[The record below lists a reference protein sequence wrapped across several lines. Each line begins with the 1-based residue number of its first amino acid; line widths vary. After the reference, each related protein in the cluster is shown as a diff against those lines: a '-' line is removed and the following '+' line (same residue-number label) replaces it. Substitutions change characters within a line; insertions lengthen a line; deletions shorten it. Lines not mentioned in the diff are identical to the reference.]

1 MITSSLN
8 FSQLD
13 PKTFKLLLEE
23 KEGTLIDMRTPAEF
37 ADNHIDPA
45 MNIDFYASD
54 FEQQL
59 ELLDKNSPY
68 FIYCQTG
75 SRTARILETMR
86 ALGFT
91 EVYDLKGGILAWEIA
106 GMPT

>member
-13 PKTFKLLLEE
+13 PRTFKLLLEE
-23 KEGTLIDMRTPAEF
+23 KEGTLIDIRTPAEF
-37 ADNHIDPA
+37 ADNHISPA

-59 ELLDKNSPY
+59 ELLDKESPC

-75 SRTARILETMR
+75 NRTQQVLEIMR
-86 ALGFT
+86 SLDFK

-106 GMPT
+106 GF